1 MLLKRNKTYKYN
13 FSKQDWKKRSLLHF
27 GSLGLMALKTS
38 FIDTIRLKSATFL
51 ISRFFKKSVLKK
63 CKFWELLNFNFPR
76 FKKSSHARMGKGKGK
91 FLKFMAYIRRGQVIF
106 EFGNLSKSLLRSLF
120 LLLKKKLGLK
130 LKLITR
136 I

>member
-1 MLLKRNKTYKYN
+1 
-13 FSKQDWKKRSLLHF
+13 
-27 GSLGLMALKTS
+27 
-38 FIDTIRLKSATFL
+38 
-51 ISRFFKKSVLKK
+51 
-63 CKFWELLNFNFPR
+63 
-76 FKKSSHARMGKGKGK
+76 MGKGKGK